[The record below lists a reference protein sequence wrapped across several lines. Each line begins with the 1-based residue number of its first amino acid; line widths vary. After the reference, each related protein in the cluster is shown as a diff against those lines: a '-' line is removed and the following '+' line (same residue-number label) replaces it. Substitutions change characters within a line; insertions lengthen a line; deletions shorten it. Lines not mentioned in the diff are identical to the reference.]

1 MDIGELEDF
10 QDPSDTKDDLT
21 NQQERDIKL
30 KALVRRRIKLGSDLK
45 RAAAEN
51 LDLLH
56 FFFHFTY
63 LNVLWII

>member
-45 RAAAEN
+45 RAAA
-51 LDLLH
+51 
-56 FFFHFTY
+56 
-63 LNVLWII
+63 